1 MNGVSRAVATLGGA
15 AIAGVLLWAAAHIG
29 RHSTGGYWA
38 AYGVVAGAGLVFA
51 LSQLR
56 GRRGNPRAM
65 LALAFLP
72 VLIVVG
78 WVLVAMQPHDD
89 WLRAHVLVWSG
100 DLGIRHV
107 VELVGVWLGVL
118 AFGVGYTL
126 GRSLEPAPPATVAVA
141 PTYDHAAADEPLAA
155 ERHAVAVSAKPAA
168 ENEREPVR

>member
-1 MNGVSRAVATLGGA
+1 MTLAGA

-38 AYGVVAGAGLVFA
+38 AYAVVAGAGLVVA

-56 GRRGNPRAM
+56 GRRGNPRVM
-65 LALAFLP
+65 LTVVFVP
-72 VLIVVG
+72 VLIAAG

-89 WLRAHVLVWSG
+89 WVRSHVLEWSG

-126 GRSLEPAPPATVAVA
+126 GVSLEPAPRAVVAVP
-141 PTYDHAAADEPLAA
+141 PTHDYAAADEPLTA
-155 ERHAVAVSAKPAA
+155 ERNEVAERVPPTAEQVPVSRGAPG
-168 ENEREPVR
+168 P

>member
-1 MNGVSRAVATLGGA
+1 
-15 AIAGVLLWAAAHIG
+15 
-29 RHSTGGYWA
+29 
-38 AYGVVAGAGLVFA
+38 
-51 LSQLR
+51 
-56 GRRGNPRAM
+56 M

-72 VLIVVG
+72 VLIVAG

-89 WLRAHVLVWSG
+89 WLRAHVLTWSG

-155 ERHAVAVSAKPAA
+155 ERHAVAVPAKPAA
-168 ENEREPVR
+168 DNERDPVR